1 MTNEIRLSPREI
13 QTLELLAADY
23 TIAGIARQWG
33 VSEGYIKNLTY
44 SARRKCSTRST
55 LAAAVKATILGLL
68 KVSMN
73 QYPFAYVHKK
83 CGGVAFYSKFR
94 VDLAKGCPLSS
105 FDVVMENGEH
115 PRPFTDIKCGRCGER
130 LEEAPVLKE

>member
-23 TIAGIARQWG
+23 TIAGIARQLG
-33 VSEGYIKNLTY
+33 VSEGYVKNLTY

-55 LAAAVKATILGLL
+55 LAAAVKATKLGLL
-68 KVSMN
+68 KISMN

-83 CGGVAFYSKFR
+83 CNGIAFYSRFR
-94 VDLAKGCPLSS
+94 VDLNKKRMCS
-105 FDVVMENGEH
+105 FDVIFENGEH
-115 PRPFTDIKCGRCGER
+115 PQPFAEIACGHCGER
-130 LEEAPVLKE
+130 MLEAPVLKE